1 MESVLCIC
9 GPYEQF
15 LYLLRLCFNLFTWT
29 GLHYH
34 CLHFWL
40 FSQLGFFRKISRR
53 SSESMLLFPTSAGF
67 WSVSHICTSQRL
79 WQQSVPQTVCGSLD
93 RQSNPIH
100 RPHYINPSKVLLTLS
115 TSLAA
120 LLAEMSSSLVMVNP
134 SFHNRAFA
142 ANKPFLIATLPPP
155 PPPTTYH

>member
-15 LYLLRLCFNLFTWT
+15 LYLLRLCFNLFTWI

-53 SSESMLLFPTSAGF
+53 SSESMPLFPTSAEF
-67 WSVSHICTSQRL
+67 WSVSHISTSQRL
-79 WQQSVPQTVCGSLD
+79 WQQSLPLYRAQTVCSSLD

-100 RPHYINPSKVLLTLS
+100 RLHYINPSKVLLTLS

-120 LLAEMSSSLVMVNP
+120 LLAEMSSNLVMVNP

-142 ANKPFLIATLPPP
+142 ANRPFLIPES
-155 PPPTTYH
+155 